1 MGHTLL
7 FLGLIALIGFD
18 LYQTLK
24 TGRAHGRDGTITRKR
39 RPDAF
44 RRYVIGDWVVLAFAL
59 SALVAHGL
67 RLI

>member
-1 MGHTLL
+1 MGRSLL
-7 FLGLIALIGFD
+7 FLGLIALISFD

-24 TGRAHGRDGTITRKR
+24 TGRARGKGGTITRKR

-44 RRYVIGDWVVLAFAL
+44 RRYVIGDCVVLAFAL

-67 RLI
+67 GLI